1 MYTYKITVED
11 MKCRNCGKA
20 IQLAFEEES
29 ETAVV
34 TFNVAKKEIYVDSD
48 LPVEEIYQII
58 EDAGFT
64 PGDLELI

>member
-11 MKCRNCGKA
+11 MKSKNCA
-20 IQLAFEEES
+20 EQLREAFEDES

-34 TFNVAKKEIYVDSD
+34 TFNVAKRELFIDSD
-48 LPVEEIYQII
+48 FSVEEIYEII

-64 PGDLELI
+64 PGDLELV